1 MIIYRLLETTVT
13 LVRFAL
19 EAVSKTEPNIV
30 EPDLSFELRA
40 ETELN
45 VKLLIVDYPGRL
57 TFKAHA

>member
-1 MIIYRLLETTVT
+1 MT

-19 EAVSKTEPNIV
+19 EALNKTEPNIV

-40 ETELN
+40 ETEPN

-57 TFKAHA
+57 TFKAHS